1 MLKQCKTFLLLSL
14 FFSSS
19 VFASQRIAVL
29 DFELNDLTELPNIPA
44 ELVRTA
50 SFKPLL
56 EKDLQQIGDY
66 EIVSISP
73 EAQKNANAGV
83 EYLLQHDDSSADL
96 GQKFGA
102 DWIIVTKHR
111 KPSFLYSHLIV
122 NVIDVKKRQRI
133 GNLMVELKGSAEKV
147 SQKSVHSL
155 AEKIHTLI
163 THFNQ

>member
-1 MLKQCKTFLLLSL
+1 MLKHFKTFLMLSL
-14 FFSSS
+14 FFSSN

-56 EKDLQQIGDY
+56 EKDLKRIGDY

-73 EAQKNANAGV
+73 QAQKNANAGV

-133 GNLMVELKGSAEKV
+133 GNLMVELKGTAEKV

-163 THFNQ
+163 KTFRQ